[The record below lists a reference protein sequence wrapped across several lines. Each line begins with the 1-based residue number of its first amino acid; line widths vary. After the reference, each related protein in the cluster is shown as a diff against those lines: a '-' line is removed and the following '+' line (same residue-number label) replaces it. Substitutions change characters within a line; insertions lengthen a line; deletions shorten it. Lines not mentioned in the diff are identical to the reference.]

1 METAPPLWCIS
12 PEFSSWGASVSMGC
26 PRHAALREGPGQAVL
41 WGQPTWDWN
50 LEKGAQ
56 GSGCVSG
63 WVGWW
68 RFSGCAGPHLA
79 RLCGATCRRGAW
91 GHGRAAAVGD
101 CTHPGVLSVYLWALL
116 GEWRAPCRPVSLESV
131 CARPGPQRPSE
142 RCLRPGKR
150 ARAPVRCVCV
160 CMCV

>member
-116 GEWRAPCRPVSLESV
+116 GEWRAPCRPVSP
-131 CARPGPQRPSE
+131 R
-142 RCLRPGKR
+142 
-150 ARAPVRCVCV
+150 VCV
-160 CMCV
+160 RAAWAPAPQ